1 MHVRPDTLFLDANFA
16 RMRAPTRPY
25 PRQLGQHVVLSL
37 PRDSYV
43 VTRSRPYPARQSRE
57 VEAVSGWRLGVATSL
72 HLPPWAI
79 QHLKGKTETGINA
92 SVICPP
98 PTIRFH
104 HAAPFESCIFLLPTC
119 QLVNLPTSYPFWPT
133 GQLINRSTSCIVS
146 HFCTFARGEAAFA
159 HLHFPSWST
168 EPPHLRASR
177 VRPLSTCH
185 LASMSPRESACPR
198 VTVPT
203 CPRG

>member
-1 MHVRPDTLFLDANFA
+1 MSGGSDWR
-16 RMRAPTRPY
+16 
-25 PRQLGQHVVLSL
+25 LGMQ
-37 PRDSYV
+37 RGDYV
-43 VTRSRPYPARQSRE
+43 VTLSRPYPARQSRE

-98 PTIRFH
+98 PTIRFP

-133 GQLINRSTSCIVS
+133 GQPIN
-146 HFCTFARGEAAFA
+146 
-159 HLHFPSWST
+159 
-168 EPPHLRASR
+168 
-177 VRPLSTCH
+177 
-185 LASMSPRESACPR
+185 
-198 VTVPT
+198 
-203 CPRG
+203 